1 MLNNS
6 KMKTELLQHITFT
19 GIDQYT
25 DIARLRELQKRF
37 PLAEFGVLLSTD
49 WEKNGTRFPNPVLL
63 KELTGQDLHLSA
75 HLCGKAAALALDG
88 YWPWIDKNIFGSA
101 KIRKAFRRIQLN
113 VSTRK
118 NLPEILAATLP
129 PTEIIIQQRDADHAG
144 LFLRSAEC
152 MADVSVLLDASGG
165 RGVESPFEVRPEMKA
180 FKVGYAG
187 GLGPDNAADRL
198 AELLSNPDIGR
209 FWIDMES
216 RVRTDD
222 RFDLDKVEAVLQT
235 CYQILKQN

>member
-1 MLNNS
+1 MQ
-6 KMKTELLQHITFT
+6 TDLLQHITFT

-49 WEKNGTRFPNPVLL
+49 WTKNGTRFPNPAIL
-63 KELTGQDLHLSA
+63 KELAGQDLHLSA
-75 HLCGKAAALALDG
+75 HLCGDAAEWALDG
-88 YWPWIDKNIFGSA
+88 HWPWIDNIIFGGDE
-101 KIRKAFRRIQLN
+101 IRKAFSRIQLN

-118 NLPEILAATLP
+118 NLPERLAATLP
-129 PTEIIIQQRDADHAG
+129 HTEIIIQQKDADHAG

-165 RGVESPFEVRPEMKA
+165 RGVECPFEVRPEMIA

-187 GLGPDNAADRL
+187 GLGPDNAASKL
-198 AELLSNPDIGR
+198 AELLRNPDIGR

-222 RFDLDKVEAVLQT
+222 RLDLDKVEAVLKE
-235 CYQILKQN
+235 CYKILKQD

>member
-1 MLNNS
+1 MQTDLI
-6 KMKTELLQHITFT
+6 QHITFT

-25 DIARLRELQKRF
+25 DITRLRELQKRF

-49 WEKNGTRFPNPVLL
+49 WGKNGTRFPNPVLL
-63 KELTGQDLHLSA
+63 KELTRQDLHLSA
-75 HLCGKAAALALDG
+75 HLCGHAAAWALDG
-88 YWPWIDKNIFGSA
+88 QWPWIDNIIFGGDE
-101 KIRKAFRRIQLN
+101 IRKAFSRIQLN

-118 NLPEILAATLP
+118 NLPERLAATLP
-129 PTEIIIQQRDADHAG
+129 NTEIIIQQRDADHAG

-152 MADVSVLLDASGG
+152 MSDVSVLLDASGG
-165 RGVESPFEVRPEMKA
+165 RGLESTFKVRPEMKA

-198 AELLSNPDIGR
+198 EELLRNPDIGR

-222 RFDLDKVEAVLQT
+222 RFDLDKVEAVLKE
-235 CYQILKQN
+235 CYKILDV

>member
-1 MLNNS
+1 MQ
-6 KMKTELLQHITFT
+6 TDLLQHITFT

-49 WEKNGTRFPNPVLL
+49 WTKNGTRFPNPALL
-63 KELTGQDLHLSA
+63 KELAGQDLYLSA
-75 HLCGKAAALALDG
+75 HLCGDAAEWALDG
-88 YWPWIDKNIFGSA
+88 HWPWIDNIIFGGDE
-101 KIRKAFRRIQLN
+101 IRKAFSRIQLN

-118 NLPEILAATLP
+118 NLPERLVATLP
-129 PTEIIIQQRDADHAG
+129 HTEIIIQQKDVDHTG

-165 RGVESPFEVRPEMKA
+165 RGLECPFEVRPEMKA

-187 GLGPDNAADRL
+187 GIGPDNAANKL
-198 AELLSNPDIGR
+198 AELLRNPNIGR
-209 FWIDMES
+209 FWIDMEN

-222 RFDLDKVEAVLQT
+222 RLDLDKVEAVLKE

>member
-1 MLNNS
+1 
-6 KMKTELLQHITFT
+6 MKTELIQHITFT

-25 DIARLRELQKRF
+25 DIARLRKLQKRF

-49 WEKNGTRFPNPVLL
+49 WTKNGTRFPDPVLL
-63 KELTGQDLHLSA
+63 KELVGQGLHLSA
-75 HLCGKAAALALDG
+75 HLCGEAATLALDG
-88 YWPWIDKNIFGSA
+88 YWSWVDRNIFGSA

-118 NLPEILAATLP
+118 NLPERLAATLP
-129 PTEIIIQQRDADHAG
+129 HTEIIIQQKDADHAG
-144 LFLRSAEC
+144 LFLRSAAI
-152 MADVSVLLDASGG
+152 MPDVSVLLDASGG
-165 RGVESPFEVRPEMKA
+165 RGVEYPFEVRPEMKA

-187 GLGPDNAADRL
+187 GLGPENAADRL
-198 AELLSNPDIGR
+198 AELLRNSNIGR

-222 RFDLDKVEAVLQT
+222 RFDLDKVEAVLKE
-235 CYQILKQN
+235 CYKILKHN